1 MATYFHFLK
10 DDEYIK
16 ERLSKE
22 EIEAVKKW
30 QSPKLDY
37 EFSFHTQHEA
47 GWPLYIIEPGQ
58 RGKRNRPKINLKVP
72 TYEILEGKN
81 LINAAVGKDAKDVAR
96 NNIGV
101 LQQLAEEYYEPK
113 EEEVEEP
120 RQLVAKVAVWKCKS
134 AQCKGR
140 VITQTVDENE
150 AGQLQADNDAY
161 MQAWIKDLPKCK
173 RCKKVNWEFTEV
185 KNLGIAEEADLS
197 AGQEVKQI

>member
-1 MATYFHFLK
+1 VATYFHFLK

>member
-10 DDEYIK
+10 DDAYI
-16 ERLSKE
+16 EEHLSEE
-22 EIEAVKKW
+22 EINAVKKW
-30 QSPKLDY
+30 QNPKVDY

-81 LINAAVGKDAKDVAR
+81 LNNVAVGKDAKDVAR

-113 EEEVEEP
+113 DEEVEEP
-120 RQLVAKVAVWKCKS
+120 VQLVAKVAVWKCKS

-161 MQAWIKDLPKCK
+161 MQTWIKELPKCK

-185 KNLGIAEEADLS
+185 RNLGIAEEADLS